1 MGALEGKRIL
11 ITRPPDGAGEMAE
24 YIKKEGGEP
33 VIIPAIELKRIR
45 SPEIEKTIKNLKKYD
60 WLIFTSANAVEFF
73 FEILLENKIDLRRL
87 SHLKIGVIG
96 EKTAESLQK
105 KGIFPD
111 LLPERF
117 VAESIVEEFKKIQ
130 IKGKKI
136 LIPRAE
142 VAREVLP
149 EQLKNMGAKVHV
161 LPIYRT
167 VKPRG
172 LQKRIYEELKKGVDM
187 VVFTSSS
194 TVKNFMEIK
203 GIKKFLNIPFAVIG
217 PVTAETLTKY
227 GFKPSVMP
235 EKYTAKSL
243 VKEISKFFRKF
254 KEKKE

>member
-1 MGALEGKRIL
+1 MGSLKGKRIL
-11 ITRPPDGAGEMAE
+11 ITRPIDGAEEMAN
-24 YIKKEGGEP
+24 YIKREGGEP
-33 VIIPAIELKRIR
+33 VIIPTIELKRIR

-60 WLIFTSANAVEFF
+60 WLIFTSANGVDLF
-73 FEILLENKIDLRRL
+73 FEILLEKKIDLRKL

-96 EKTAESLQK
+96 EKTAESLKK

-111 LLPERF
+111 LLPKKF

-136 LIPRAE
+136 LLPRAE

-149 EQLKNMGAKVHV
+149 EQLKSMGAKVHI

-172 LQKRIYEELKKGVDM
+172 LKKKIHGELKKGVDM

-194 TVKNFMEIK
+194 TVKNFMEIR
-203 GIKKFLNIPFAVIG
+203 GIKKFLNLPVAVIG
-217 PVTAETLTKY
+217 PVTAETLMKY
-227 GFKPSVMP
+227 GLKPTVMP
-235 EKYTAKSL
+235 KKYTTKSL
-243 VKEISKFFRKF
+243 VKEITKFFSKSS
-254 KEKKE
+254 